1 MVCPSGGTAS
11 SGVPTPGPPRACQV
25 VGILGTTF
33 HSTANFAMLYLMN
46 ASVIPAGSD
55 GIWETVTIETES
67 ARMNLRRFEWVS
79 AVGHESSAQVMSKA
93 LRVEIPCNRIQVSPE
108 PGDRLLCFKLNGRAP
123 EGVVL
128 NEGQLL
134 ELGFSWNLMI
144 YHGSLGRALD
154 ASFQAQK
161 DMILAYAQR

>member
-1 MVCPSGGTAS
+1 M
-11 SGVPTPGPPRACQV
+11 
-25 VGILGTTF
+25 F
-33 HSTANFAMLYLMN
+33 YLMN

-55 GIWETVTIETES
+55 GIWEAVSIETES
-67 ARMNLRRFEWVS
+67 VRMSLQRFEWVS

-128 NEGQLL
+128 NESQLL
-134 ELGFSWNLMI
+134 EIGFSWTLMV
-144 YHGSLGRALD
+144 YHGTLGRALD
-154 ASFQAQK
+154 ENFQTMK
-161 DMILAYAQR
+161 NVIYAYAQR